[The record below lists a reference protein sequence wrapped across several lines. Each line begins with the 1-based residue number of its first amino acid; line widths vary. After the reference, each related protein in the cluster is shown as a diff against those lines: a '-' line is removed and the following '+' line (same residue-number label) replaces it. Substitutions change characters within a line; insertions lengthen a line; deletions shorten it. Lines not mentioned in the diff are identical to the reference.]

1 MFLLHGHIDKNEKN
15 FILTFYFQIRYQFFF
30 DLGLLEN
37 SHRGTYDIV
46 STVGI
51 EKLTLKDKNN
61 NKCSEC
67 IYFINF

>member
-1 MFLLHGHIDKNEKN
+1 MAYSDKNEKN
-15 FILTFYFQIRYQFFF
+15 FILTFYFQIRFRFFF

-51 EKLTLKDKNN
+51 EKLTLKDKNIL
-61 NKCSEC
+61 KLL
-67 IYFINF
+67 NFQ